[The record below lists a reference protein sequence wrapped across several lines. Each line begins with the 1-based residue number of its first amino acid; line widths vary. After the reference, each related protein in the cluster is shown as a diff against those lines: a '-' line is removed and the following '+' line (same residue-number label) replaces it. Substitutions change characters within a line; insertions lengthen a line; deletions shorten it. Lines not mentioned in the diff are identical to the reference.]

1 MLRGRISCFVGM
13 HRSGPSPSG
22 FLSRRTT
29 ETEAS
34 SMSMHEEH
42 EHEGN
47 CCHSYEHTHEHTHTH
62 THADGT
68 THTHGHSHVHAHE
81 HVHPHEHFGDHG
93 EHDHSHGDATT
104 SERTVVLLDYMLN
117 HNRDHAAE
125 IHEMAH
131 QLEAEGKTEEA
142 RLLHLGVSSFNEGN
156 NRLEEALAL
165 LKGPTV

>member
-1 MLRGRISCFVGM
+1 MVLTARLIVVKFKKKRPALRAAAQKRRKTM
-13 HRSGPSPSG
+13 HINDEM
-22 FLSRRTT
+22 THT
-29 ETEAS
+29 
-34 SMSMHEEH
+34 
-42 EHEGN
+42 
-47 CCHSYEHTHEHTHTH
+47 HSHEHTHEHTHTH

-131 QLEAEGKTEEA
+131 QLEAEGKTVEA

-156 NRLEEALAL
+156 DRLEEALAL
-165 LKGPTV
+165 LKGPTA